1 MGATLAGALGLG
13 RPPAPAPVAK
23 VFVATMR
30 VGNVGIT
37 LTAASRVY
45 LIEPCLD
52 PAMELQAI
60 TGSSHS
66 NQLSNQRLFLI
77 TVGVPW
83 YRRRRVGSTGSARRA
98 TCS

>member
-13 RPPAPAPVAK
+13 RPAPAPVAK

-37 LTAASRVY
+37 LTAASCVY
-45 LIEPCLD
+45 LMEPCLD

-60 TGSSHS
+60 IGSSH
-66 NQLSNQRLFLI
+66 SNQRLFLI
-77 TVGVPW
+77 TADVLW
-83 YRRRRVGSTGSARRA
+83 HRRRRGGSTGSARRA
-98 TCS
+98 TCW